1 MCDNVESVDRNTFLL
16 DDYYKHQ
23 CVSIIIIIIPEVIF
37 FILQKCE
44 IFISISECSWLILL
58 WQLKF
63 MTDTDFQTIVREK
76 DYCEK
81 QIILNLCFIK
91 FSVPESFET
100 YRFLKQQIMI
110 LFSGT
115 MKWNMFQVH
124 LNNGFQSHMMFVAS
138 VS

>member
-91 FSVPESFET
+91 FSVPEFFET

-124 LNNGFQSHMMFVAS
+124 LSNGFQSHMMFVAS